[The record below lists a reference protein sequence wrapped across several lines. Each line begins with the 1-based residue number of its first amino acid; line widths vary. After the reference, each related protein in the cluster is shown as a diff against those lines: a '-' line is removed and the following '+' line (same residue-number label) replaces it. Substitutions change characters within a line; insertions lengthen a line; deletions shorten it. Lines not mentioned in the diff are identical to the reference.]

1 MSSPG
6 ERVLL
11 AGVKAAESASQAPSS
26 KTASWPKRGRGLGRG
41 WPSAARRRSA
51 ASQAKAP
58 RQTTT
63 RRSREVLELGH
74 RPGQARR
81 RAPGAW
87 ACWPAAR
94 SARPPRST
102 RPCSR
107 RPSSRCTEVGWL
119 ARPARCMA
127 AKSQSPERSPVN
139 TRPVRL
145 PPWAAGARPRTSTRA
160 AGSPKPGTGRP
171 QYSSPANDA
180 RFSRATCSR
189 HATSRGQRRQATT
202 SCSRRAR
209 SGARP
214 RRHAR
219 WSTPS
224 ISRVITGS
232 SASTSA
238 GRPVRRLRETSST
251 EAPMI
256 AKASSGEAKVG
267 ASYCGAARW
276 LSR

>member
-1 MSSPG
+1 
-6 ERVLL
+6 
-11 AGVKAAESASQAPSS
+11 
-26 KTASWPKRGRGLGRG
+26 
-41 WPSAARRRSA
+41 
-51 ASQAKAP
+51 
-58 RQTTT
+58 
-63 RRSREVLELGH
+63 
-74 RPGQARR
+74 
-81 RAPGAW
+81 
-87 ACWPAAR
+87 
-94 SARPPRST
+94 
-102 RPCSR
+102 
-107 RPSSRCTEVGWL
+107 
-119 ARPARCMA
+119 MA
-127 AKSQSPERSPVN
+127 ANSQSPERSPVN

-171 QYSSPANDA
+171 QYSSAANDA

-202 SCSRRAR
+202 SCFDARAR
-209 SGARP
+209 PAL
-214 RRHAR
+214 RHAR

-267 ASYCGAARW
+267 APYCGAARW